1 MRRKKQLT
9 ACLLSFAL
17 LLGMIPA
24 SEVSAAKKV
33 SLSTKKL
40 TVTKGKSKTLKVK
53 NTTKKVKW
61 KILSGKKYISLKKK
75 GKVAVSVKGEK
86 KGTAKVQATVG
97 KKKLTCKVTVKNVK
111 TSKTTTPSG
120 TSTPSATTPA
130 TPVTTT
136 PSGTSTPSATPLA
149 NSTNAPEN
157 DAEALKNLIAE
168 QKKQGA
174 SSKLSEDIQNS
185 KQYTWENGRLV
196 GIDWGEVEL
205 KGELSTE
212 KFSALTSLRC
222 GGNQLTSLDVTKNT
236 ALTTL
241 DCNGNQLSSLDVT
254 KNTALTELL
263 CGTNQLSS
271 LDVTKN
277 TTLTSLGCGG
287 NQLSS
292 LDVTKNTALT
302 DLRCN
307 DNQLRSLDVT
317 KNTELLDNNIIC
329 DANVTIIRNNN

>member
-1 MRRKKQLT
+1 MKNNEKKKT
-9 ACLLSFAL
+9 IDCLSLAFAL

-33 SLSTKKL
+33 SLSNKKL

-53 NTTKKVKW
+53 NTKKKVKW

-75 GKVAVSVKGEK
+75 GKVAVSVKGKK

-111 TSKTTTPSG
+111 ISKTT
-120 TSTPSATTPA
+120 PA
-130 TPVTTT
+130 PPVTT
-136 PSGTSTPSATPLA
+136 TPSATPLA
-149 NSTNAPEN
+149 NSTN
-157 DAEALKNLIAE
+157 DAKALKNLIAE

-185 KQYTWENGRLV
+185 EQYTWKNGRLV
-196 GIDWGEVEL
+196 GIDWRKVEL

-212 KFSALTSLRC
+212 KFSALHYLYC
-222 GGNQLTSLDVTKNT
+222 NNNQLTSLDVTKNT
-236 ALTTL
+236 ALKTL
-241 DCNGNQLSSLDVT
+241 YCDRNQLSSLGVT
-254 KNTALTELL
+254 KNTALTYLY
-263 CGTNQLSS
+263 
-271 LDVTKN
+271 
-277 TTLTSLGCGG
+277 CGG

-302 DLRCN
+302 YLSCY
-307 DNQLRSLDVT
+307 DNQLSSLDVT
-317 KNTELLDNNIIC
+317 KNTALKTLQCYGNQLSRLDVTKNTKLLDDAIRC
-329 DANVTIIRNNN
+329 DANVIIIRNNN